1 MFKDNFNRILSEKN
15 KIKKISQRQLARLVG
30 VAPSSITEWLKG
42 RGIPNADKIT
52 KLAEVLGVA
61 VSDLIDEPQPTE
73 TTSISNS
80 TFNNSVAVNKGSVTI
95 NTHQKEPENFFDHKY
110 RSEMMAFSP
119 GEIELAVKFI
129 EFIRS
134 SGYELKKKE

>member
-1 MFKDNFNRILSEKN
+1 MFKDNFNRILSDKN

-61 VSDLIDEPQPTE
+61 VSDLIDEPSN
-73 TTSISNS
+73 TTTISNNN
-80 TFNNSVAVNKGSVTI
+80 FNNSVAVNNGSITI
-95 NTHQKEPENFFDHKY
+95 NGLPHHQQSELSELDSKLLALPED
-110 RSEMMAFSP
+110 
-119 GEIELAVKFI
+119 
-129 EFIRS
+129 
-134 SGYELKKKE
+134 KKKLIVDILDFLESRNNC